1 MGVVRH
7 PGSIGVRRGPDRSIG
22 GMRRQGP
29 VDRFDEAVGEDLSL
43 DARNPESVMDQEVLG
58 AALSQ
63 RDDKGVEPYFGW
75 AQPGADFLG
84 GVLSPDPVAYG
95 WVDGALSQYHPEDG
109 GAPPVDPLVLQR
121 LQAELPWGRLRSGAQ
136 ALGRLG
142 SAVARPVVRMNPRGL
157 VGGRA
162 AVQAASPRPV
172 VPMRPPAAPS
182 TAATRAGRV
191 GWVEPPPRL
200 PPPSG
205 RLGSVPS
212 SQLSASARS
221 GRHGWVEPPSPR
233 PPSPAVAG
241 RLGSVRPPPTAGP
254 PAGGVGRAARPTVG
268 MQWRRSQGVPTQG
281 SSVVP
286 HSDELP
292 WFTTNRV
299 AGDVAR
305 AREPG
310 LDPSIRAIRE
320 QMAQG
325 ADPSKW
331 QSSQYFDVGNSV
343 SRYKSGSVG
352 GDLMSPSGE
361 VAARS
366 GLRSWQPARARDAY
380 WFAPEE
386 ASTWLRTYP
395 ERFLSGDIPSEIAGQ
410 MSRTPRVGTWP
421 ISVEP
426 RPGGY
431 SVHRGDYI
439 DWVNPAAKLGKGA

>member
-22 GMRRQGP
+22 GRGP
-29 VDRFDEAVGEDLSL
+29 VDRFDEAVGEDLSV
-43 DARNPESVMDQEVLG
+43 DARNPESVMDQELLGAGLGSVSDSAPNRLGQAWDWIREAQIPQIPGLPGPDFEYLPRELNPNAWVEALNAGKRMALPLMPSDLGYSGYGADTPLPGAPKAVAPVLG
-58 AALSQ
+58 AGVWGLRAL
-63 RDDKGVEPYFGW
+63 RGLR
-75 AQPGADFLG
+75 GADE
-84 GVLSPDPVAYG
+84 V
-95 WVDGALSQYHPEDG
+95 VD
-109 GAPPVDPLVLQR
+109 
-121 LQAELPWGRLRSGAQ
+121 
-136 ALGRLG
+136 LGR
-142 SAVARPVVRMNPRGL
+142 AVGRAAGQRPVVRM
-157 VGGRA
+157 
-162 AVQAASPRPV
+162 
-172 VPMRPPAAPS
+172 RPPPS
-182 TAATRAGRV
+182 SAATAAGRV
-191 GWVEPPPRL
+191 P
-200 PPPSG
+200 
-205 RLGSVPS
+205 
-212 SQLSASARS
+212 
-221 GRHGWVEPPSPR
+221 
-233 PPSPAVAG
+233 
-241 RLGSVRPPPTAGP
+241 
-254 PAGGVGRAARPTVG
+254 GGVSRVARPTVG

-292 WFTTNRV
+292 WFTTNRM

-305 AREPG
+305 AQEPG
-310 LDPSIRAIRE
+310 LDPTIRAIRE

-331 QSSQYFDVGNSV
+331 QSSQYFDVGDSV

-352 GDLMSPSGE
+352 GDLMLPSG
-361 VAARS
+361 VAPATNA

-395 ERFLSGDIPSEIAGQ
+395 ERFLSGDIPSEIVTQ

-431 SVHRGDYI
+431 SIHRGDYI
-439 DWVNPAAKLGKGA
+439 DWVNPAAGLGKGA